1 MNTNQFVVRIV
12 KPSTKPALPEVI
24 KLPSA
29 KDTKKTNAITNI
41 CIGSAI
47 GFLAGFVTFIML
59 KVLGLNFGG
68 MESSLIIG
76 LPSALG
82 LFTSFVIG

>member
-1 MNTNQFVVRIV
+1 VNTNQFVVRIV
-12 KPSTKPALPEVI
+12 KPSAKPALPEVV

-29 KDTKKTNAITNI
+29 KSTRKANAITNI
-41 CIGSAI
+41 CVGSVI
-47 GFLAGFVTFIML
+47 GFLAGLVTFIML
-59 KVLGLNFGG
+59 KVLGLSFGG

>member
-1 MNTNQFVVRIV
+1 MSSNQFVVRIV
-12 KPSTKPALPEVI
+12 EPSTKPALPRVVNI
-24 KLPSA
+24 PSA
-29 KDTKKTNAITNI
+29 RSAKKANAITNI
-41 CIGSAI
+41 CVGSAI

-82 LFTSFVIG
+82 VLTSFVIG